1 MAKKVNGSYTS
12 TKTLM
17 DDTGFSVLD
26 KSGTVLSK
34 FGSDKIELGKN
45 SASSIIEMC
54 AGRGTISSNGPGLV
68 FASKVV
74 NNKQGY
80 MSAYPGA
87 ASIVA
92 VSGNHLSGVNAIASE
107 KQCGLSAFGDTFE
120 IQPQDGADSV
130 WIGMRKLANMI
141 VDSGWKTIWSDTNH
155 TVRIRR
161 VGYCVTLFI
170 YADAGSF
177 GTDWKKWTK
186 VPDEFKPSFDVYAAV
201 AAGANTGNNN
211 VMLADVSADGYVYIK
226 TMGGTCTGVR
236 GQVTWF
242 LDTDG

>member
-1 MAKKVNGSYTS
+1 
-12 TKTLM
+12 M

-34 FGSDKIELGKN
+34 LGSDKIELGRN

-68 FASKVV
+68 FASKVN

-92 VSGNHLSGVNAIASE
+92 VSGNHLSGVTAIANE

-130 WIGMRKLANMI
+130 WISMRKLANMV

-161 VGYCVTLFI
+161 VGCCVTLFM

-201 AAGANTGNNN
+201 AAGTNTGNNN

>member
-68 FASKVV
+68 FASKVN

-87 ASIVA
+87 ASVVA
-92 VSGNHLSGVNAIASE
+92 VSGNHLSGVTAIANE
-107 KQCGLSAFGDTFE
+107 KQCGLSVFGDTFE

-130 WIGMRKLANMI
+130 WIGMRKLANML

-161 VGYCVTLFI
+161 VGCCVTLFM

-201 AAGANTGNNN
+201 AAGTNTGNNN
-211 VMLADVSADGYVYIK
+211 VMLADVSADGYVYVK